1 MSRQPLSH
9 DDLVDEVVPAF
20 PLKTHNHSHHPVKA
34 LQETQKVRVLCWVM
48 TRPETHHS
56 KAVHVKAT
64 WGARCDKLIFMSSKN
79 DTQLGTIDLGV
90 GEGRNVLWGKTK
102 AAFTYVY
109 KNYLSQYDWFFKA
122 DDDTYTIMEN
132 MRYMLSTYDPNF
144 PIYFGSKFK
153 KFSKQGYMSGGG
165 GYVLSREA
173 LKQFVEVALPDKKLC
188 KHDDT
193 GSEDAEMGKCL
204 NNIGVVAGDSRD
216 SMGRGR
222 FFPFTPSTHLF
233 GGVPN
238 WYFEYVYYPPDT
250 GLNCC
255 SDSAVTFH
263 YVNTQLMYVMEYLL
277 YHLRPH
283 GLHPNHPVPAP
294 LPPDLDSIHPQMLM
308 NRGVTTLAA
317 GRKQE
322 ITGKNKE
329 ESGSKQEISRLQ
341 AVTKQEVIWRDQNVA
356 EMEQQEKKST
366 YKDEEAVK
374 IKMKV

>member
-1 MSRQPLSH
+1 MRRVMLVQTAVLVTLMLVVGTVISLCLRHRSSSCTREPLSH

-20 PLKTHNHSHHPVKA
+20 PLKTHNHSHHPEEA

-79 DTQLGTIDLGV
+79 DTQLGTIDLGL

-109 KNYLSQYDWFFKA
+109 NNYLTQYDWFFKA
-122 DDDTYTIMEN
+122 DDDTYAIMEN
-132 MRYMLSTYDPNF
+132 MRYMLSLYDPNF
-144 PIYFGSKFK
+144 PIYFGSRFRKFT
-153 KFSKQGYMSGGG
+153 KQGYMSGGG

-173 LKQFVEVALPDKKLC
+173 LKQFVEVAQPDKKLC
-188 KHDDT
+188 QQDNT
-193 GSEDAEMGKCL
+193 GAEDAEMGKCL
-204 NNIGVVAGDSRD
+204 DNIGVVAGDSRD
-216 SMGRGR
+216 NMGRGR
-222 FFPFTPSTHLF
+222 FFPLTPSTHLF
-233 GGVPN
+233 NGVPN
-238 WYFEYVYYPPDT
+238 WYLDYVYYTPDT

-263 YVNTQLMYVMEYLL
+263 YVDTQLMYLMEYLL

-283 GLHPNHPVPAP
+283 GLHPNHPVPVP

-308 NRGVTTLAA
+308 NRGVTTSTA
-317 GRKQE
+317 GTKQE
-322 ITGKNKE
+322 TAGMNKE
-329 ESGSKQEISRLQ
+329 ESGSKPEISRL
-341 AVTKQEVIWRDQNVA
+341 
-356 EMEQQEKKST
+356 
-366 YKDEEAVK
+366 
-374 IKMKV
+374 